1 MIPVVPSIFI
11 PILLLPNVAIPDN
24 VEFPIIVRELADAVP
39 PPVRLVALLADPAV
53 PADNADDAEVA
64 LPSRDPTNLVAVT
77 TPVEKIF
84 PEVTTP
90 SVLMPVVTYN

>member
-11 PILLLPNVAIPDN
+11 PILLLPNVEIPDN
-24 VEFPIIVRELADAVP
+24 VEFPLIVRELAAAVP
-39 PPVRLVALLADPAV
+39 PPVRLVALLADH
-53 PADNADDAEVA
+53 ADDAEVA
-64 LPSRDPTNLVAVT
+64 LPSRGPTNLVAVT